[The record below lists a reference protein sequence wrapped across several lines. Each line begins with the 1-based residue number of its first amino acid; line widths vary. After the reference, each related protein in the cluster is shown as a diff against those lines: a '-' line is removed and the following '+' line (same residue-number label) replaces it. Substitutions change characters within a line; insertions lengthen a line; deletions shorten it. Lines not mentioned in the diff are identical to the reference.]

1 MKRELKEPDITIFSG
16 EDMFPSEDMFSEAA
30 MERVRKTHNLETYV
44 ASLVQDLLR
53 SVGKEPLHAKG
64 EPTKEYLEM
73 LSLFA
78 VRRATEVI
86 KPDQASGALVKW
98 VYDNYNP
105 FNMSD
110 DLAAQMKAM
119 LEKEYLVL

>member
-1 MKRELKEPDITIFSG
+1 MKSKRELKEPDVTIYPGKDTLFSKK
-16 EDMFPSEDMFSEAA
+16 D
-30 MERVRKTHNLETYV
+30 MERVAAVHNPETYV
-44 ASLVQDLLR
+44 VALVQDLLR
-53 SVGKEPLHAKG
+53 SVGKEVLHARG
-64 EPTKEYLEM
+64 EHTKEYLEM

-110 DLAAQMKAM
+110 DLADKLKELLA
-119 LEKEYLVL
+119 KEYLVL

>member
-1 MKRELKEPDITIFSG
+1 MKSKRELKEPDVTIYPGKDTLFSKI
-16 EDMFPSEDMFSEAA
+16 D
-30 MERVRKTHNLETYV
+30 MERVAAVHNPETYV
-44 ASLVQDLLR
+44 AALVQDLLR
-53 SVGKEPLHAKG
+53 SVGKEVLHARG